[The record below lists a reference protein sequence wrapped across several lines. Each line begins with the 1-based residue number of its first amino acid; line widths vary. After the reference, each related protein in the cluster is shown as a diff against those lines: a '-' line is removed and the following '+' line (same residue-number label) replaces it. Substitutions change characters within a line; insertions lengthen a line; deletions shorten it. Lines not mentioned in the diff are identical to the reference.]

1 MRGTHPRARCIA
13 LVVLGGAD
21 GDAVLAGS
29 GRADGGGAIG
39 VAGVAGG
46 EEDDKIVHVVHRLI
60 GADGRGG
67 VGVDVRA
74 PAIGVDARAVVVVD
88 VEEVARE
95 VVGHLQPRRVPRTDV
110 GE

>member
-1 MRGTHPRARCIA
+1 MRGTHPLLCLAF
-13 LVVLGGAD
+13 VVLGGAD

-29 GRADGGGAIG
+29 GRADGGGALG

-46 EEDDKIVHVVHRLI
+46 EKDDKIVHLVRRLI

-88 VEEVARE
+88 VEEVARQ
-95 VVGHLQPRRVPRTDV
+95 VVGHLQPRRIPRTDV